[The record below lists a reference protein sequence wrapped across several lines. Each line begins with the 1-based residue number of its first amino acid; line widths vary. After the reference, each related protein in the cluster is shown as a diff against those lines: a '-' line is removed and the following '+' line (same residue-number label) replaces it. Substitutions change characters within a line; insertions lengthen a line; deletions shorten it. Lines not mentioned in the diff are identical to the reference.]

1 MDLSDKHPVVECRGL
16 AVGYDRAVPLYRG
29 LDLELRRGEVVSL
42 LGVNGSGKSTLIK
55 TLCGF
60 MAPAGGEVV
69 IEGRPM
75 SCYSRAEL
83 AQTIGVVLTDRAV
96 DGGLT
101 VYDTVALGRYQ
112 YTDFFGRLSEND
124 RAVIDGALEEVGI
137 ASKRNSYLARMS
149 DGERQKVFIAKALAQ
164 DCPVIVLDE
173 PTAFLDVRAKIGT
186 MRLLVDIARNS
197 GRAILLSTH
206 DLSLAVRFSDRL
218 WVLDPES
225 GMVCGSVDEVVGSGG
240 LRSLVGDEEL
250 F

>member
-1 MDLSDKHPVVECRGL
+1 MSDKHPVVECRGL

-186 MRLLVDIARNS
+186 MRLLADIARNS

-240 LRSLVGDEEL
+240 
-250 F
+250 

>member
-16 AVGYDRAVPLYRG
+16 ALGYDRSVPLYRG

-69 IEGRPM
+69 IEGRPV

-83 AQTIGVVLTDRAV
+83 ACIIGVVLTDRSV

-112 YTDFFGRLSEND
+112 YTDFFGRLSDDD
-124 RAVIDGALEEVGI
+124 RAVIEEALDEVGI
-137 ASKRNSYLARMS
+137 ASKRDCYIARMS

-173 PTAFLDVRAKIGT
+173 PTAFLDARAKIGT
-186 MRLLVDIARNS
+186 MKMLGDIARNS

-218 WVLDPES
+218 WVLDPEA
-225 GMVCGSVDEVVGSGG
+225 GMLCGSVDEVLQRGG
-240 LRSLVGDEEL
+240 LRCIVGDEEL